1 MKTSFIRL
9 RTSNTK
15 QKNIVTS
22 FCCKISC
29 EENSLSIAVCS
40 FHKWQLGFRLLR
52 LWDIQTLSRWAR
64 TIYLLENARKCYKML
79 ENVRKAKN
87 DIQTLSQW
95 ARTIYL
101 PPKIPD
107 TECNDIKS
115 GCCQMMVKSLPF
127 ALCETDYSCSEKF
140 CNPIFHGAFLWFK
153 THKCK

>member
-1 MKTSFIRL
+1 MGKLDTSCCISDWGQL
-9 RTSNTK
+9 LKLPVKSC
-15 QKNIVTS
+15 
-22 FCCKISC
+22 CCKISC

-40 FHKWQLGFRLLR
+40 FHKWQPGFRLLR
-52 LWDIQTLSRWAR
+52 LGDIQTLSRWAR

-115 GCCQMMVKSLPF
+115 GCCQMMIRMVKS
-127 ALCETDYSCSEKF
+127 EMDYSCSEKF
-140 CNPIFHGAFLWFK
+140 CNPIFHGAF
-153 THKCK
+153 